1 MDIFDLVSDIKKD
14 AMKEKEMREKE
25 KERLREK
32 ERMKERKRAK
42 EREKARLKQKGTDRD
57 IIPELERGNE
67 DEVFWFGTVVR
78 GDSCWSFNTRAP
90 ECCV

>member
-1 MDIFDLVSDIKKD
+1 MDIFDLVSDLKKD
-14 AMKEKEMREKE
+14 AVKEKEMREKE

-42 EREKARLKQKGTDRD
+42 EREKARLKQKGKDRG

-67 DEVFWFGTVVR
+67 DEVLWFSTAVR
-78 GDSCWSFNTRAP
+78 GDSSWNFNTPAQNAA
-90 ECCV
+90 